1 MTATTQFRSL
11 TIVIPVYKNRDSLPE
26 LCRQLDT
33 LDTGEIIVDVVFVVD
48 GSPDDSADVLRS
60 CAHEVGG
67 AVVIVEL
74 SRNFG
79 SFAAIREGLRRAT
92 GDVVSVIAA
101 DLQEPPDLVPR
112 LVDAL
117 QEHNADVAIG
127 TRVGR
132 ADPLGTRLSS
142 AIFWM
147 LYRRFVQREMPSGGV
162 DVFAVSRRA
171 LGALLTMEERNTSLV
186 GQLLWIGFDRV
197 SVPYTRQPRHSG
209 KSAWTMRKKLR
220 YMTDSVFSF
229 TDLPI
234 RIMIG
239 IGTLG
244 AAAIAVVSL
253 LVLLQ
258 WLLGNVEVPGYTPLM
273 LALLFV
279 GFVLILGLGVIGSYL
294 WRTYENSKRRPSAVV
309 RAVEQFGVPGQ
320 ND

>member
-1 MTATTQFRSL
+1 MTTATRFRSV
-11 TIVIPVYKNRDSLPE
+11 TVVVPVYKNRDSLPA
-26 LCRQLDT
+26 LCRQIGT
-33 LDTGEIIVDVVFVVD
+33 LDTGKVVLDVVFVVD

-92 GDVVSVIAA
+92 GDVVAVIAA

-112 LVDAL
+112 LVAAL
-117 QEHNADVAIG
+117 QQSDADVALG
-127 TRVGR
+127 TREAR
-132 ADPLGTRLSS
+132 ADPSGARLSS
-142 AIFWM
+142 ATFWM
-147 LYRRFVQREMPSGGV
+147 LYRWLVQPEMPSGGV

-171 LGALLTMEERNTSLV
+171 LDALLMMEERNTSLV
-186 GQLLWIGFDRV
+186 GQLLWIGFERV

-209 KSAWTMRKKLR
+209 RSAWTLRKKLR

-234 RIMIG
+234 RVMIG
-239 IGTLG
+239 IGALG
-244 AAAIAVVSL
+244 VVGIAIVSL
-253 LVLLQ
+253 VVLLQ
-258 WLLGNVEVPGYTPLM
+258 WLLGNIDVPGYTPLM

-279 GFVLILGLGVIGSYL
+279 GFVLVLGLGVIGSYL

-309 RAVEQFGVPGQ
+309 REVEQLVVPGH
-320 ND
+320 DD